1 MRGHTDGH
9 SGRRRAGDD
18 QLPAA
23 WAFPRSGQGEENGP
37 GNGGRSEDC
46 RVGTAWTPATYTVRG
61 PAADGRPVLTDGP
74 IADESGRE
82 IRAAAFDNPIPELP
96 PASG

>member
-1 MRGHTDGH
+1 MVIADG
-9 SGRRRAGDD
+9 AG
-18 QLPAA
+18 PATINFRLR